1 MANQTLSTRL
11 TSLMREALVNR
22 RNNRRLPVNLSL
34 KYSIVCQIRG
44 FGTHRTRQVK
54 GHTVDVSR
62 NGISLKT
69 AMITIDGT
77 HVSVS
82 PDTVTNKALEI
93 ELELPHKTIV
103 LKGFPLRYEHNAEHN
118 YYLVGVKISAMPAD
132 DRKEYDAFLKSL
144 GM

>member
-1 MANQTLSTRL
+1 MANQTLSNRL
-11 TSLMREALVNR
+11 ASLMREALVNR
-22 RNNRRLPVNLSL
+22 RNNRRLPVKLSL
-34 KYSIVCQIRG
+34 KYSIVCQMRG
-44 FGTHRTRQVK
+44 FGTHKTRQVK
-54 GHTVDVSR
+54 GYTVDVSR
-62 NGISLKT
+62 NGISLRT
-69 AMITIDGT
+69 PSITIDGT

-103 LKGFPLRYEHNAEHN
+103 LKGLPLRYEHNADHN